1 MNHSTVPELVA
12 SCWTSAGDAA
22 PLRVP
27 ETSPLPIADRLEA
40 LASTGWAGFGL
51 VYDDLIEA
59 KATLGL
65 TALRKLIEDA
75 GFRYVEV
82 ELLSDWWDESLNYQW
97 RPRFDLLLEA
107 AETLGARFIK
117 VGTAF
122 GDPAPDLQMFI
133 DPLRLLTAEAKAR
146 GTRIA
151 LEPIPFTAVS
161 SIPAAAD
168 LMRAVDM
175 PDCGLIVDYWHVF
188 RAGTTLQEL
197 AASVTSDQIIG
208 VELNDADAKVSGTL
222 FEDTRDNRRYC
233 GEGDQD
239 VTGFIST
246 LQNLGYQGPWGVEIL
261 SNKHRKLPVREAL
274 QTAYSTTLQCFPRS
288 VAGTQPLE
296 RH

>member
-1 MNHSTVPELVA
+1 MNHATVPELVA

-27 ETSPLPIADRLEA
+27 ETSPVPIADRIEV

-51 VYDDLIEA
+51 VYDDLLEA

-65 TALRKLIEDA
+65 SGLRKLIDEA

-82 ELLSDWWDESLNYQW
+82 ELLSDWWDESRRYDW
-97 RPRFDLLLEA
+97 RPRFDLLLDA

-122 GDPAPDLQMFI
+122 GDPAPDLGFFI
-133 DPLRLLTAEAKAR
+133 DPLRRLTAEAKAR
-146 GTRIA
+146 GTQIA

-168 LMRAVDM
+168 LMRSVNM
-175 PDCGLIVDYWHVF
+175 PECGLVVDYWHVF

-197 AASVTSDQIIG
+197 AASVTADQILG
-208 VELNDADAKVSGTL
+208 VELNDADAEVRGTL
-222 FEDTRDNRRYC
+222 FEDTRDNRRLC

-239 VTGFIST
+239 VTGFIRT
-246 LQNLGYQGPWGVEIL
+246 LQKLGYEGPWGVEIL
-261 SNKHRKLPVREAL
+261 STEHRKLPVREAL
-274 QTAYSTTLQCFPRS
+274 QTAFSTAVGCFPAS
-288 VAGTQPLE
+288 VARTQPV
-296 RH
+296 